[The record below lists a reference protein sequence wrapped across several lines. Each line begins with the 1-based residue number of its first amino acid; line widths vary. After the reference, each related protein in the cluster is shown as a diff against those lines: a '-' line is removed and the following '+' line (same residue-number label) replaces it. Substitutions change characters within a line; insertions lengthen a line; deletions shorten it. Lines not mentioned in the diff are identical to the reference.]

1 MPAAPPIP
9 LPGTLGTV
17 VMRELLSF
25 LLFFSLIAAGPEQLF
40 AAGAA
45 CVMAKYQGRTLDYE
59 LVVTG
64 GHPSE
69 AQEEATARLREKGY
83 GAFHKNLDIM
93 RPQNLT
99 NLPHAHIVVIRSE
112 FRDSR
117 GKERSAMGCGF
128 SGVSFDEALWDA
140 LRDGQSFYW
149 GWKPD
154 RDGYEVVRKLRY

>member
-1 MPAAPPIP
+1 MPRFFSA
-9 LPGTLGTV
+9 
-17 VMRELLSF
+17 
-25 LLFFSLIAAGPEQLF
+25 LLFLALGIGAPGQTL

-59 LVVTG
+59 LVVTD

-69 AQEEATARLREKGY
+69 AQEEAKSKLREKGY
-83 GAFHKNLDIM
+83 ANFHKNLDIM

-99 NLPHAHIVVIRSE
+99 NLSHAYVVVIRSE
-112 FRDSR
+112 FRDAR
-117 GKERSAMGCGF
+117 DKERSAMGCGF
-128 SGVSFDEALWDA
+128 SAASFDAALWDA
-140 LRDGQSFYW
+140 LRDGQSYYW